1 MIGVDAIL
9 VLLQLAL
16 LVAAAPLL
24 QGVVKKTKAVL
35 QGRRGPPVVQPYRD
49 LAKLWRKEVVAS
61 KIASPATLFGPWVI
75 LAATLG
81 AAACVPVVAPRPLA
95 ASGDAL
101 VFLGLLGLA
110 RFALVL
116 IGLDQGGAF
125 GGMGA
130 SREASFGVVLEPA
143 LVLFVAALVALTGR
157 AGLGEAASILE
168 HEYRGYPVIAGIFL
182 GLAGAMLLIAETGRI
197 PVDNPD
203 THLELTMVHEG
214 CVLELSGP
222 LLGAV
227 TLAYFVKQ
235 AALALLFLN
244 VLVPFGLATSIGEL
258 PLAIAILPVK
268 LGAAAA
274 FLAITETLLAKMR
287 LFKAADL
294 LMSASAYSFIAV
306 FFALLGRMSR
316 S

>member
-1 MIGVDAIL
+1 MTDALL

-16 LVAAAPLL
+16 LVALAPLL
-24 QGVVKKTKAVL
+24 QGVVKRMKAVL
-35 QGRRGPPVVQPYRD
+35 QGRRGSPVVQPYRD
-49 LAKLWRKEVVAS
+49 LRKLWGKEVVVS
-61 KIASPATLFGPWVI
+61 RVASPATTAGPWVI

-81 AAACVPVVAPRPLA
+81 AAACVPVVATRPLL

-101 VFLGLLGLA
+101 TFIGLLGLA

-116 IGLDQGGAF
+116 IGLDQGASF

-130 SREASFGVVLEPA
+130 SREATFGVILEPA
-143 LVLFVAALVALTGR
+143 LVLFVAALVAVTGR
-157 AGLGEAASILE
+157 AGLGEAAAALAAAE
-168 HEYRGYPVIAGIFL
+168 GFPLVAAIFL
-182 GLAGAMLLIAETGRI
+182 GLSGALLLIAETGRI

-203 THLELTMVHEG
+203 THLELTMVHEA

-227 TLAYFVKQ
+227 TLAYLVKQ
-235 AALALLFLN
+235 AALALLFVN
-244 VLVPFGLATSIGEL
+244 VLLPFWLARDAAAL
-258 PLAIAILPVK
+258 PLALAVLPAK
-268 LGAAAA
+268 LLGAALFMAVA
-274 FLAITETLLAKMR
+274 ETTLAKMR

-306 FFALLGRMSR
+306 FFALLGRVDR
-316 S
+316 P